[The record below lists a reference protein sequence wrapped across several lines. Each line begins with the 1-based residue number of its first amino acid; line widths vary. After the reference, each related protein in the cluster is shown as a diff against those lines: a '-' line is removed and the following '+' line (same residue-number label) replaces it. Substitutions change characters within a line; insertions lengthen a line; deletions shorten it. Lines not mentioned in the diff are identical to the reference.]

1 MLRKFA
7 QRCVLPRAQP
17 RMARFLS
24 SAPKEDEASSESTLL
39 DLHFTQEADGVQRP
53 FRFVGVRDV
62 EVEDKRFEDRDES
75 VKPKNAPVVLRNAY
89 GQANFISL
97 YVDALPKVV
106 EYMKQ
111 NGIPHEPVTTGA
123 DGVDLVTIPPTEE
136 SAPHFNLCD
145 KPAFVEL
152 VQASADLIAEFD
164 ANEKA
169 HTVEN

>member
-7 QRCVLPRAQP
+7 QRCVLPQTRP
-17 RMARFLS
+17 RLARFLS
-24 SAPKEDEASSESTLL
+24 SAPIEEEASSESTLL
-39 DLHFTQEADGVQRP
+39 DLHFTQEADGISRP

-62 EVEDKRFEDRDES
+62 EVDDKRFEDRDEA
-75 VKPKNAPVVLRNAY
+75 VKPKGAPIVLRNTY
-89 GQANFISL
+89 GQPNFISL

-106 EYMKQ
+106 EFMKQ
-111 NGIPHEPVTTGA
+111 NGIPHENMHKDA
-123 DGVDLVTIPPTEE
+123 DGVDVVTIPPTEA

-152 VQASADLIAEFD
+152 VQASAELIAEFD

-169 HTVEN
+169 QVVEN